1 MKKQFSKIVATA
13 CTIAFMSASHPLFA
27 QVVNNTAGA
36 RTNQTLQ
43 IFLDILIGAA
53 VILCTGAITI
63 LGYRAW
69 YEPNFKISDG
79 KNIVIGGVLV
89 ACAGAIAVYFRP

>member
-1 MKKQFSKIVATA
+1 MKKILSTIAATA
-13 CTIAFMSASHPLFA
+13 LMTVSHPLFA
-27 QVVNNTAGA
+27 QVTTSAAGA
-36 RTNQTLQ
+36 KANQTLQ
-43 IFLDILIGAA
+43 LVLDILIGAA

>member
-1 MKKQFSKIVATA
+1 MKKILSTIAATA
-13 CTIAFMSASHPLFA
+13 LMTASHPLFA
-27 QVVNNTAGA
+27 QVTTSAAGA
-36 RTNQTLQ
+36 KANQTLQ
-43 IFLDILIGAA
+43 LVLDILIGAA

-89 ACAGAIAVYFRP
+89 ATAGAIAVYFRP